1 MLNIV
6 AIVGHLGADPEL
18 KYTASGVPVANFRIA
33 VNEFWTNQDGEKQE
47 RTHWFTCVA
56 WKKLAETVGEYLRKG
71 SHVAVS
77 GSLQQRTWQNEVGE
91 TRSTVEIVVRSL
103 TMLDK
108 KKHEEAPPIEDED
121 IPF

>member
-33 VNEFWTNQDGEKQE
+33 VNEFWTNQDGERQE

-56 WKKLAETVGEYLRKG
+56 WKKLAEAIGEYLKKG

-77 GSLQQRTWQNEVGE
+77 GSLQQRTCQNEVGE

>member
-6 AIVGHLGADPEL
+6 AIAGHLGADPEL
-18 KYTASGVPVANFRIA
+18 KYTSSGVPVASFRIA
-33 VNEFWTNQDGEKQE
+33 VNEFWTNQDGERQE

-56 WKKLAETVGEYLRKG
+56 WKKLAETIGEYLKKG

>member
-18 KYTASGVPVANFRIA
+18 KYTSSGVPVASFRIA

-47 RTHWFTCVA
+47 RTHWFSCVA
-56 WKKLAETVGEYLRKG
+56 WKKLAETIGEYLKKG

-108 KKHEEAPPIEDED
+108 KKHEETPPIEDED

>member
-6 AIVGHLGADPEL
+6 AIAGHLGADPEL
-18 KYTASGVPVANFRIA
+18 KYTSSGVPVASFRIA

-56 WKKLAETVGEYLRKG
+56 WRKLAETIGEYLRKG